1 MGWGCR
7 GIRNCARQTS
17 LFRFLAPSTRER
29 STAAP
34 RDRFPTTLYPCRTA
48 PWQSG
53 RLDGQLVRLHRQTCQ
68 KSHTWKGQVSRRTTS
83 ACPARFPPAVA
94 PSSETPP
101 ALSPC
106 PLYFREP
113 PTKQT
118 WPWCH
123 LQILRCARPRFGS
136 QFRPGTP
143 KIFGGYRILGRG
155 FLPMTETRLP
165 FCSVEEAAEEI
176 RQGRMIVLV
185 DDEDR
190 ENEGDLTMAAEK
202 ITPEAINFMA
212 KYGRGLI
219 CLTLT
224 EQRCEELNLPLMS
237 PINTSQHRTAFCE
250 AIDARVGVSTGISAS
265 DRAITILTAIDPKT
279 RPQDLARPGHM
290 FPLRARNG
298 GVLVRAGQTEA
309 SVDLSRIAGLNPS
322 GVICEIMNEDGT
334 MARVPQ
340 LIEFCREHNLKMLTV
355 ADLIRYRMA
364 HERYVRR
371 MAEAILPTRYGDF
384 RMIAYSCDVDHDQH
398 VALIRGDLTGADP
411 PLVRV
416 HSHCLTGD
424 VFGSNTCDCS
434 ELIARSLELIAR
446 ENRGLFLYLHH
457 TGRGFTIDTP
467 ETPGSLPKIH
477 FHTRGQLDRDA
488 ARQRM
493 VQHESGIGAQILIDL
508 GLKDIRVVTNHPKKV
523 VALEGYGIR
532 IADQVPLNLTSPKP
546 THQHF

>member
-1 MGWGCR
+1 
-7 GIRNCARQTS
+7 
-17 LFRFLAPSTRER
+17 
-29 STAAP
+29 
-34 RDRFPTTLYPCRTA
+34 
-48 PWQSG
+48 
-53 RLDGQLVRLHRQTCQ
+53 
-68 KSHTWKGQVSRRTTS
+68 
-83 ACPARFPPAVA
+83 
-94 PSSETPP
+94 
-101 ALSPC
+101 
-106 PLYFREP
+106 
-113 PTKQT
+113 
-118 WPWCH
+118 
-123 LQILRCARPRFGS
+123 
-136 QFRPGTP
+136 
-143 KIFGGYRILGRG
+143 
-155 FLPMTETRLP
+155 MTETRLP

-237 PINTSQHRTAFCE
+237 PINTSLHRTAFCE
-250 AIDARVGVSTGISAS
+250 AIDARVGVTTGISAS

-279 RPQDLARPGHM
+279 RPQDLARPGHI

-334 MARVPQ
+334 MSRVPQ
-340 LIEFCREHNLKMLTV
+340 LAEFCREHNLKMVTV
-355 ADLIRYRMA
+355 ADLIRYRMQ

-371 MAEAILPTRYGDF
+371 IAETVLPTRYGDF
-384 RMIAYSCDVDHDQH
+384 RMIAYASDVDHDQH
-398 VALIRGDLTGADP
+398 IALVRGQLEGPTP

-424 VFGSNTCDCS
+424 VFGSMSCDCPDLVAKS
-434 ELIARSLELIAR
+434 LQKIAE
-446 ENRGLFLYLHH
+446 ENRGVFLYLHH
-457 TGRGFTIDTP
+457 TGRGYTIDTP
-467 ETPGSLPKIH
+467 ETPGTLPKIH
-477 FHTRGQLDRDA
+477 FHSREQLDREP

-493 VQHESGIGAQILIDL
+493 VQHESGIGAQVLIDL
-508 GLKDIRVVTNHPKKV
+508 GLKDIRVITNHPKKV

-532 IADQVPLNLTSPKP
+532 IADQVPLELTSPKA
-546 THQHF
+546 THQRF

>member
-1 MGWGCR
+1 
-7 GIRNCARQTS
+7 
-17 LFRFLAPSTRER
+17 
-29 STAAP
+29 
-34 RDRFPTTLYPCRTA
+34 
-48 PWQSG
+48 
-53 RLDGQLVRLHRQTCQ
+53 
-68 KSHTWKGQVSRRTTS
+68 
-83 ACPARFPPAVA
+83 
-94 PSSETPP
+94 
-101 ALSPC
+101 
-106 PLYFREP
+106 
-113 PTKQT
+113 
-118 WPWCH
+118 
-123 LQILRCARPRFGS
+123 
-136 QFRPGTP
+136 
-143 KIFGGYRILGRG
+143 
-155 FLPMTETRLP
+155 MTETRLP

-237 PINTSQHRTAFCE
+237 PINTSLHRTAFCE
-250 AIDARVGVSTGISAS
+250 AIDARFGVTTGISAS

-322 GVICEIMNEDGT
+322 GVICEIMNEDGS
-334 MARVPQ
+334 MSRVPQ
-340 LIEFCREHNLKMLTV
+340 LAEFCREHNLKMVTV
-355 ADLIRYRMA
+355 ADLIRYRMQ

-371 MAEAILPTRYGDF
+371 IAETVLTTRYGDF
-384 RMIAYSCDVDHDQH
+384 RMIAYASDVDHDQH
-398 VALIRGDLTGADP
+398 IALIRGELEGPTP

-424 VFGSNTCDCS
+424 VFGSTSCDCPDLVAKS
-434 ELIARSLELIAR
+434 LQKIAE
-446 ENRGLFLYLHH
+446 EDRGVFLYLHH
-457 TGRGFTIDTP
+457 TGRGYTIDTP
-467 ETPGSLPKIH
+467 ETPGTLPKIH
-477 FHTRGQLDRDA
+477 FHSRGQLDREP

-493 VQHESGIGAQILIDL
+493 VQHESGIGAQVLIDL
-508 GLKDIRVVTNHPKKV
+508 GLKDIRVITNHPKKV

-532 IADQVPLNLTSPKP
+532 IADQVPLEFTSPRP
-546 THQHF
+546 THQRF